1 MKTVVTL
8 NFEHHTPIFT
18 GFRHTLCCFI
28 KKMQNWKDYCQ
39 QKQTNTGYFKQKH
52 TMHKFNA
59 SAPIHHLHLDVM
71 AHSVTK
77 GNQGVDYTIK
87 MSSVFSV
94 TEKWKKI
101 LAICSIKQ
109 DTLCILHILTFNGS
123 FKWMQL
129 VFTSGLRNHQ
139 LAFLQLL
146 FSYIISSEFCIRFP
160 TMI

>member
-39 QKQTNTGYFKQKH
+39 QKQTNKQTRATSSRNIQCTNSIQVLLSIISIWMSWHILSLRAIRVLITPLKC
-52 TMHKFNA
+52 
-59 SAPIHHLHLDVM
+59 HL
-71 AHSVTK
+71 
-77 GNQGVDYTIK
+77 
-87 MSSVFSV
+87 SSLLVKSG
-94 TEKWKKI
+94 KKK
-101 LAICSIKQ
+101 LAICSIKL
-109 DTLCILHILTFNGS
+109 DTLCILHILAFNGS

-146 FSYIISSEFCIRFP
+146 FSYII
-160 TMI
+160 